1 MRMTRRRAC
10 ASALAALSAGGCSGS
25 APASRPANLLL
36 VTVDTLRADHL
47 GFAGYARD
55 TSPRLDALSREGVA
69 FPRCYSVSATTG
81 AAHAS
86 LFTSV
91 MPHEHGVLA
100 NRQRFPRGQPTLMS
114 ALRARGY
121 HAAGFVSSVVVGR
134 KSGLQDEFDHFD
146 DQGTTAELNRRGRP
160 ERPAADTLAAAAAH
174 LDTLDPGTPFLLWVH
189 LIDPHGP
196 YAAPEEPDRFVGDGR
211 VPQAPMVLPVGATD
225 WAERQIPAYQA
236 LPGRT
241 DADYYVARYDG
252 EVRYADAAL
261 GRFLDRLRARGR
273 YDHTL
278 IAVTADHGETLAEP
292 GRRRV
297 FSHGTVAYE
306 EVVRV
311 PLVIREPAGR
321 RRLGAADPSRPL
333 STLDLAPTLL
343 DLLGVPAPAS
353 FRGRR
358 IAGAAAPE
366 DRAFVS
372 FGAYGSEHLE
382 KVIGTQFTVRRGP
395 WRYVVNSRDGAEE
408 LFDHRVDPGETKNVA
423 ADHPA
428 ERDALRAV
436 LAAARAARPRA
447 AEPVETTP
455 EHERALR
462 ALGYV
467 Q

>member
-1 MRMTRRRAC
+1 MRLTTRRVC
-10 ASALAALSAGGCSGS
+10 ASALAALCASGCSRR
-25 APASRPANLLL
+25 APEPRPANLLL

-47 GFAGYARD
+47 GLAGYGRD

-69 FPRCYSVSATTG
+69 FQRCYSASATTG

-91 MPHEHGVLA
+91 MPPEHGVLA

-160 ERPAADTLAAAAAH
+160 ERPAADTLAAATQH
-174 LDTLDPGTPFLLWVH
+174 LDALDPQTPFVFWVH

-196 YAAPEEPDRFVGDGR
+196 YAAPDEPDRFVGDGR
-211 VPQAPMVLPVGATD
+211 VPQAPLVLPVGASD
-225 WAERQIPAYQA
+225 WVDRHIPAYQA

-241 DADYYVARYDG
+241 DAGYYVARYDG
-252 EVRYADAAL
+252 EVHYADAAL
-261 GRFLDRLRARGR
+261 GRFFDGLRARGR
-273 YDHTL
+273 YEDTL
-278 IAVTADHGETLAEP
+278 IAVTADHGETLADP
-292 GRRRV
+292 GRRRL

-311 PLVIREPAGR
+311 PLVIREPRAR
-321 RRLGAADPSRPL
+321 RRLSAVDPSRPV

-343 DLLGVPAPAS
+343 DLLGVPAPPS
-353 FRGRR
+353 FRGQR
-358 IAGAAAPE
+358 IAGAAASE

-372 FGAYGSEHLE
+372 FGAYGSEQLE
-382 KVIGTQFTVRRGP
+382 KVVGTQFTVRRGP
-395 WRYVVNSRDGAEE
+395 WRYVLNSRDGAEE
-408 LFDHRVDPGETKNVA
+408 LFDHRTDPGETRNA
-423 ADHPA
+423 AARHPA

-436 LAAARAARPRA
+436 LAASRAAPPRA
-447 AEPVETTP
+447 AEPVEATP